1 MTKKKLNMN
10 LKKVFGSIQTLLIV
24 VLIII
29 ILLMRN
35 CSGNSNKNQKPKEIV
50 KTTIEYIPFEKE
62 VPKYIPK
69 WQDKIIIDID
79 TFLVNQ
85 KIDTNAILSDYYA
98 KYYFVDTLSLDTLGY
113 VLVSDTV
120 SQNKI
125 SSRKVKYNVN
135 IPKITIEKTIYVNE
149 REFYYGL
156 GLAGNPKQLNYV
168 GAEMLYKNK
177 KNQAYGLGI
186 GVNQKFQPVIS
197 GHIYWK
203 IGK

>member
-1 MTKKKLNMN
+1 MN

-35 CSGNSNKNQKPKEIV
+35 CSGNSNPKPKPREIV
-50 KTTIEYIPFEKE
+50 KTTIEYIPVDKE
-62 VPKYIPK
+62 IPVYIPK
-69 WQDKIIIDID
+69 WKEKIITDID
-79 TFLVNQ
+79 TFLVNV
-85 KIDTNAILSDYYA
+85 DTNAILSDYYA

-113 VLVSDTV
+113 VLVEDTV
-120 SQNKI
+120 TQNKI
-125 SSRKVKYNVN
+125 TSRKVNYKVN

-156 GLAGNPKQLNYV
+156 GLAGNPKQLNYL
-168 GAEMLYKNK
+168 GAEMLYRTK
-177 KNQAYGLGI
+177 KKQAYGLGV
-186 GVNQKFQPVIS
+186 GVNQNFQPVIT
-197 GHIYWK
+197 GRIFWK